1 MPYHVRI
8 LLVLLAL
15 GCVLAPVVNAQAVGS
30 PPTISL
36 TTPPSLRLPTFA
48 RPTSY
53 RVRLA
58 LDPAKETFDGAM
70 DIELELSTATP
81 ILWLNGKE
89 LQIHSARL
97 SLQGVETPVSV
108 VAGGDEFIG
117 FRFER
122 PVGPGQGVLHID
134 YSGKV
139 DATSTSGMFH
149 QQEGGKWYLFSD
161 FEPTDARRV
170 FPCFDEP
177 SYKVPW
183 QLTMDV
189 PAGFTAVTNTPQASS
204 EPLADGL
211 QRVVFRPTK
220 PLPSY
225 LVALAVGPFDV
236 VDAGTA
242 GRNHV
247 PLRILAPHGK
257 ADQADYAKE
266 LMPEALN
273 RLESYFGIA
282 FPYAKLDAVA
292 IPQTVSFGAMENAG
306 MITYVEGSI
315 LAPPNERT
323 AEFKHRAGRY
333 IVHETSHQWFG
344 DLVTMAWWNDLW
356 LNESFASWMEDRIL
370 APWKPEWHR
379 DVVQVEVRDSALG
392 SDLLPSAR
400 KIRQPIESLD
410 DITNA
415 FDNVTYRKGA
425 SIIQMFEAWMGPET
439 FRRGV
444 RRYLQAHRFG
454 NATAED
460 FLAALQAEGPPGTA
474 AAFKTFLEQ
483 VGAPLLKVDLH
494 CAAGAAPKL
503 ALEQSRLRPL
513 GVPAMGQE
521 TWRLPVCVRYG
532 AGDDEQRA
540 CTLLTERTGEI
551 AVGATGACPD
561 WVEANDHSLG
571 YYRTLYAPRS
581 RSRLLHS
588 GLDHLSVAER
598 VGFLGDES
606 ALSVTGQ
613 RTMGEVLD
621 LVPTFARSDAWQLVS
636 RSAEI
641 VERVGENLVPENMRP
656 NYARFIRD
664 VFGERARRLGFA
676 AAAGDSDDTRQ
687 LRESIVALVAR
698 QGEDPELIGE
708 AKRLAGAWL
717 EDHSAVDAGMIGT
730 VLTVAARNG
739 DEALFD
745 RFVKALA
752 GESERRDRMRL
763 YAALGAFREPELQ
776 ARALDMLLAPDAD
789 LREAGTIFSS
799 SMSDGSTRQQAWD
812 FFTKNFD
819 ALWTRMPRGYAPYLP
834 YYGARFCD
842 DAHRQ
847 AVRAFFT
854 PRLDEL
860 RGAKR
865 TLAQVLE
872 IIQTCAGLRQVQQP
886 SVVAFLQ
893 GY

>member
-1 MPYHVRI
+1 MSNRVRI
-8 LLVLLAL
+8 ALLLVAL
-15 GCVLAPVVNAQAVGS
+15 TCLFASLINAQAVGS
-30 PPTISL
+30 PPTITL
-36 TTPPSLRLPTFA
+36 TTPPTLRLPTIA
-48 RPTSY
+48 QPTSY
-53 RVRLA
+53 RVRLT
-58 LDPAKETFDGAM
+58 LDPAKQTFDGAM
-70 DIELELSTATP
+70 DLELELSTATP

-89 LQIHSARL
+89 LEIDSARV
-97 SLQGVETPVSV
+97 SAQGVDMPVSV

-117 FRFER
+117 FRFKR
-122 PVGPGQGVLHID
+122 PVGPGPVELHLD

-149 QQEGGKWYLFSD
+149 QQEGGNWYLFTD

-189 PAGFTAVTNTPQASS
+189 PAGLTAVTNTPQASS
-204 EPLADGL
+204 EQLGNGL
-211 QRVVFRPTK
+211 QRIVFRQTK

-225 LVALAVGPFDV
+225 LIALAVGPFDV

-242 GRNHV
+242 GQNHV

-257 ADQADYAKE
+257 AAQADYAKE
-266 LMPEALN
+266 LMPEALA

-306 MITYVEGSI
+306 MITYVESSI
-315 LAPPNERT
+315 LAPPSERT

-344 DLVTMAWWNDLW
+344 DLVTMSWWNDLW

-370 APWKPEWHR
+370 SVWMPEWHR
-379 DVVQVEVRDSALG
+379 DVVQVDVRDSALQ

-400 KIRQPIESLD
+400 RIRQPIESLD

-444 RRYLQAHRFG
+444 RRYLEAHRFG

-474 AAFKTFLEQ
+474 TAFKTFLEQ
-483 VGAPLLKVDLH
+483 VGAPALKVDLQ
-494 CAAGAAPKL
+494 CAEGAAPRL
-503 ALEQSRLRPL
+503 ALEQSRLHPL
-513 GVPAMGQE
+513 GVAGMGQE
-521 TWRLPVCVRYG
+521 TWRLPVCIRYG
-532 AGDDEQRA
+532 TSSVERRA
-540 CTLLTERTGEI
+540 CTLLSDRTGGI
-551 AVGATGACPD
+551 SVGDVGTCPD

-571 YYRTLYAPRS
+571 YYRTVYAPS
-581 RSRLLHS
+581 ARSRLLQN
-588 GLDHLSVAER
+588 GLNHLSVAER

-621 LVPTFARSDAWQLVS
+621 LIPTFARNDAWQLVS

-641 VERVGENLVPENMRP
+641 TERVGKHLVPEEMRP

-664 VFGERARRLGFA
+664 VFGERARRLGFT

-687 LRESIVALVAR
+687 LRKSIVALVAGR
-698 QGEDPELIGE
+698 GEDPELIGE
-708 AKRLAGAWL
+708 AKRLADAWL
-717 EDHSAVDAGMIGT
+717 QDHSAVNAGMVGP
-730 VLTVAARNG
+730 VLNVAARNG
-739 DEALFD
+739 DEATFE

-752 GESERRDRMRL
+752 KEPERRDRMRL
-763 YAALGAFREPELQ
+763 YTALGAFREPRLQ
-776 ARALDMLLAPDAD
+776 ARALALLLAPDAD
-789 LREAGTIFSS
+789 LREVGRILSS
-799 SMSDGSTRQQAWD
+799 SLSDDSTRQQAWD
-812 FFTKNFD
+812 FFTENFD
-819 ALWTRMPRGYAPYLP
+819 VLWKRMPRGYAPYLP
-834 YYGARFCD
+834 YFGAGFCD
-842 DAHRQ
+842 DAHGK

-872 IIQTCAGLRQVQQP
+872 IIETCAGLREVQQP
-886 SVVAFLQ
+886 SVAAFLQ
-893 GY
+893 DY